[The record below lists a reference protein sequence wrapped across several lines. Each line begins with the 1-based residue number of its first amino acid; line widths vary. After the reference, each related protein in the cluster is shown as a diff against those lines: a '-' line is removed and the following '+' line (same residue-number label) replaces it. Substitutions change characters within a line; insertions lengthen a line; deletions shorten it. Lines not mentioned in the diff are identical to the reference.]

1 MKVKIILFLL
11 LFFTVAIQAQTQDST
26 EFDEFDNIESIDTTE
41 SMQSIEN
48 GEFSDDDEFGNDEF
62 STDDEFGDASE
73 FGDGDEFSSGDASD
87 DFTNVS
93 DDDKPVSYN
102 RLYWAIAVLLYTIL
116 AGILVR
122 FKGTRK
128 LRGLFLMLGLV
139 ILGFYRGGPGVLSS
153 FQNSYLMA
161 IGVEVNWQAIV
172 LFIGL
177 IPVTY
182 LFGKVFC
189 GWVCYLG
196 AIQEFL
202 HIDKVKL
209 FQSEKAQKVMKI
221 IRIVAIT
228 AVIIQLS
235 ITQDILWSKI
245 GPFKT
250 AINLFSPNLTG
261 YILLG
266 IVLVS
271 SVFIHRPFCKL
282 ICPVGLV
289 HGLVT
294 KIPGASVLGIN
305 DSCAGCKTCSTSC
318 QINAITREGKTSKLD
333 NEECIRCGD
342 CMDDCNIKSI
352 SFYKKGE
359 QHNDKIILKGIKKLN
374 IS

>member
-1 MKVKIILFLL
+1 MKIKSLTLIGLL
-11 LFFTVAIQAQTQDST
+11 VFFTLVTHAQTEENSEFEDFDSV
-26 EFDEFDNIESIDTTE
+26 ENLDTTKLE
-41 SMQSIEN
+41 KATATE
-48 GEFSDDDEFGNDEF
+48 DEFGN
-62 STDDEFGDASE
+62 TDEFGDADEFGNADE
-73 FGDGDEFSSGDASD
+73 FGDADEFSAGDASE
-87 DFTNVS
+87 DFSNTL
-93 DDDKPVSYN
+93 DDDNAVSYN

-139 ILGFYRGGPGVLSS
+139 ILGFYRGGPGVISS
-153 FQNSYLMA
+153 FQNSYLLA
-161 IGVEVNWQAIV
+161 IGVEVNWQAAV

-202 HIDKVKL
+202 HIDKVKI
-209 FQSEKAQKVMKI
+209 FQSEKAQKVMKVM
-221 IRIVAIT
+221 RIVAT
-228 AVIIQLS
+228 SALLIQLTFTH
-235 ITQDILWSKI
+235 IILWNKI
-245 GPFKT
+245 APFKVV
-250 AINLFSPNLTG
+250 INLFSPNMTG

-266 IVLVS
+266 IVLIS
-271 SVFIHRPFCKL
+271 SVFVHRPFCKT

-289 HGLVT
+289 HGWVT

-305 DSCAGCKTCSTSC
+305 TSCAGCKTCNTSC
-318 QINAITREGKTSKLD
+318 QINAITRDGKTSTLD

-342 CMDDCNIKSI
+342 CMDDCKIKSI
-352 SFYKKGE
+352 SFYKKGG
-359 QHNDKIILKGIKKLN
+359 QHNDKIILKGIQKLN
-374 IS
+374 IN

>member
-1 MKVKIILFLL
+1 MRAFFLINIIFVFLF
-11 LFFTVAIQAQTQDST
+11 TTGIQAQTADST
-26 EFDEFDNIESIDTTE
+26 EFDEFENIENIDTTE
-41 SMQSIEN
+41 SEQNSEMDEFGDDEFSSDEFSN
-48 GEFSDDDEFGNDEF
+48 EEFSDDEFSSEESFDEF
-62 STDDEFGDASE
+62 SDTATDDE
-73 FGDGDEFSSGDASD
+73 
-87 DFTNVS
+87 
-93 DDDKPVSYN
+93 PVSYN
-102 RLYWAIAVLLYTIL
+102 RLYWAIAILLYTIL

-139 ILGFYRGGPGVLSS
+139 ILGFYRGGPGVISS
-153 FQNSYLMA
+153 FQNSYLLA
-161 IGVEVNWQAIV
+161 IGVSVNWQAAV

-177 IPVTY
+177 IPITY

-209 FQSEKAQKVMKI
+209 FQSEKAQKVMKM
-221 IRIVAIT
+221 IRIVAT
-228 AVIIQLS
+228 AAIIIQLTF
-235 ITQDILWSKI
+235 TQVILWSKV

-250 AINLFSPNLTG
+250 AINLFSPNVTG

-266 IVLVS
+266 IILVS
-271 SVFIHRPFCKL
+271 SVFVHRPFCKM
-282 ICPVGLV
+282 ICPVGLL

-294 KIPGASVLGIN
+294 KLPGASVLGIN
-305 DSCAGCKTCSTSC
+305 TSCAGCKTCSTSC

-342 CMDDCNIKSI
+342 CMDDCKISSI
-352 SFYKKGE
+352 SIYKKGE
-359 QHNDKIILKGIKKLN
+359 KHNDKIILKGIKKLDIN
-374 IS
+374 